1 MRKKEEKEVKVGR
14 RCGWWWIRIRCWLLF
29 FFIFC
34 CVVVLLLLWLDLTP
48 RGRLLIIIIMKTISK
63 VPQKAL

>member
-1 MRKKEEKEVKVGR
+1 MDGGGLGYVVG
-14 RCGWWWIRIRCWLLF
+14 C

>member
-1 MRKKEEKEVKVGR
+1 MDGGGLGYVVVG
-14 RCGWWWIRIRCWLLF
+14 CC
-29 FFIFC
+29 FFIFCC

>member
-1 MRKKEEKEVKVGR
+1 MDGGGLGYVVG
-14 RCGWWWIRIRCWLLF
+14 CF